1 MLGYNEAGDEIS
13 FYPVTALISHVDPV
27 IVQMVIAGEMI
38 ETTPEHPF
46 YTVDGEWVETMEL
59 RVGDE
64 IRQANWAI
72 GEVES
77 IFFTVHPQ
85 RMYNFSVSIAHTY
98 FIGDGQWLVHNA
110 GPCERVVNSNMWHA
124 SGRGAERAGYGS
136 RKEAREAL
144 RIFGRD
150 LEQNGL
156 PSTAIQDPAHADRV
170 IVPGFGE
177 GGAVVYQRMSNGSLR
192 LKTVLTWR

>member
-46 YTVDGEWVETMEL
+46 YTVDGEWVEAIDL
-59 RVGDE
+59 QVGDE
-64 IRQANWAI
+64 IRQADWKL

-98 FIGDGQWLVHNA
+98 FIGDGQWLVHNSSGDCDRTPHGLDRSQEEDRRTQQA
-110 GPCERVVNSNMWHA
+110 FNDRDNPLEVYRDNETGNTVYVGKNKRTHIFTPEGMHHTTFNTTRANRISRVL
-124 SGRGAERAGYGS
+124 RG
-136 RKEAREAL
+136 KWT
-144 RIFGRD
+144 RIY
-150 LEQNGL
+150 N
-156 PSTAIQDPAHADRV
+156 
-170 IVPGFGE
+170 
-177 GGAVVYQRMSNGSLR
+177 
-192 LKTVLTWR
+192 